1 MSGPTDSPRESGM
14 LRRMPA
20 ALQDLLATRDSHLN
34 EWLEGAPTRT
44 QAFAS
49 DDTQAHPL
57 PFPAARTDSLLTPST
72 IGSLWRRRNKSA
84 TAGTLEQR
92 SLFGEILDWM
102 FAPMLLLWPLSVVI
116 TFILAR
122 SLADVPFDRAL
133 IERTDALARQAALA
147 STRSD
152 VTLPRAPEDFV
163 TGDDDDVVYFQVIGP
178 RSKLLIGQVDLPPP
192 RLYDYPEPGRIKLR
206 TATYRG
212 SDVRIG
218 YVYVDDGQA
227 DDGAPVL
234 VQVAETL
241 DKRTRLANE
250 IIKGVIFP
258 QFMILPVAVT
268 LVWFGLSRGLAPL
281 KSLQR
286 LIRNRS
292 PDDLSPID
300 PRLAPEEIAPLIDA
314 FNDQLDRLRGNIEG
328 QKRFIA
334 AAAHQMKTP
343 LAGVR
348 MQTELALRERDPAQL
363 RRSLELIALSSQR
376 ASHVVSQLL
385 ALARTETQRT
395 GMQRIPMDINTL
407 ARDIVSDWVPMSIT
421 RQIDLGYETNA
432 DQSDGRRPEQPL
444 RIDGNALLLRELLNN
459 LIDNALRFTPAGG
472 TVTVSIRRSRD
483 TVLLEVDDTGPGVP
497 AHERELVFDR
507 FYRVLGTDVDG
518 SGLGLA
524 IVREIA
530 EQHDAVVSVNDTH
543 PGQQPPGAR
552 FTVRFAASGTR
563 DPAANQAVTDLG

>member
-1 MSGPTDSPRESGM
+1 
-14 LRRMPA
+14 
-20 ALQDLLATRDSHLN
+20 
-34 EWLEGAPTRT
+34 
-44 QAFAS
+44 
-49 DDTQAHPL
+49 
-57 PFPAARTDSLLTPST
+57 
-72 IGSLWRRRNKSA
+72 
-84 TAGTLEQR
+84 
-92 SLFGEILDWM
+92 M

-300 PRLAPEEIAPLIDA
+300 PRRAPEEIAPLIDA

-328 QKRFIA
+328 QKRLSCPTPNCTFATSQACTALCASATVSAKGFSQKTALPALA
-334 AAAHQMKTP
+334 AAMICSTCSTC
-343 LAGVR
+343 GV
-348 MQTELALRERDPAQL
+348 AN
-363 RRSLELIALSSQR
+363 I
-376 ASHVVSQLL
+376 
-385 ALARTETQRT
+385 
-395 GMQRIPMDINTL
+395 
-407 ARDIVSDWVPMSIT
+407 
-421 RQIDLGYETNA
+421 
-432 DQSDGRRPEQPL
+432 
-444 RIDGNALLLRELLNN
+444 
-459 LIDNALRFTPAGG
+459 
-472 TVTVSIRRSRD
+472 
-483 TVLLEVDDTGPGVP
+483 
-497 AHERELVFDR
+497 
-507 FYRVLGTDVDG
+507 
-518 SGLGLA
+518 
-524 IVREIA
+524 IA
-530 EQHDAVVSVNDTH
+530 EICGS
-543 PGQQPPGAR
+543 
-552 FTVRFAASGTR
+552 AST
-563 DPAANQAVTDLG
+563 ACASAVTSKFASFAKSSYFSGC